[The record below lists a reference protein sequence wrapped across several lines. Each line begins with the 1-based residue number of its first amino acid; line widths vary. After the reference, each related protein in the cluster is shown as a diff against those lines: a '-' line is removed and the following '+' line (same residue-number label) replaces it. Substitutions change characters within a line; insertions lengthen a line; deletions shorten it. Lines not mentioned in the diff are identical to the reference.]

1 MAELLQLI
9 QTLQGGQTQQDV
21 ANMVTVLKAHDAEI
35 ETLKRQVTDLVS
47 VQDAMMQHQL
57 MVTFLILGLIV
68 AAVAALCW
76 LGVRLDRQVKRILAT
91 RIQMKDPRGQLIMD
105 VPLELLMN
113 KYQFC
118 MPDQVVQTLTPRA
131 T

>member
-9 QTLQGGQTQQDV
+9 QTLQGSQTQQDV
-21 ANMVTVLKAHDAEI
+21 ANMVTVIKAHDAEI
-35 ETLKRQVTDLVS
+35 ETLKHQVTILQAQTAGQEFMGS
-47 VQDAMMQHQL
+47 
-57 MVTFLILGLIV
+57 VTFWVLLAVIAVV
-68 AAVAALCW
+68 ACLMIGYCW
-76 LGVRLDRQVKRILAT
+76 WLERQTKRILAT

-118 MPDQVVQTLTPRA
+118 VPDQVVEALTPRA